1 MATTAILP
9 SQGCLLRPN
18 NSFHYEANPNPQSKV
33 PRHRKRSPAGR
44 NQGPDRTASVARF
57 RAKNLVMGEV
67 KILKRGEELRPP
79 TDLVAG
85 PTDRLGPEPET
96 VQKQIRVTDSKLY
109 AGSAVFLASPPPSSL
124 PVPAF
129 FSKKNRD
136 DKASSDLRRLLR
148 LDLVWSYQLVR
159 PLQLGVRFFLV
170 TGIACFLSKSL
181 PLFFQEEGWVRSKW
195 SHGNE
200 VIMFGILLCT
210 P

>member
-9 SQGCLLRPN
+9 SQDCLLRPN

-57 RAKNLVMGEV
+57 RAKNLVMGQV

-136 DKASSDLRRLLR
+136 DTASSDLRRLLR
-148 LDLVWSYQLVR
+148 LDLV
-159 PLQLGVRFFLV
+159 
-170 TGIACFLSKSL
+170 
-181 PLFFQEEGWVRSKW
+181 
-195 SHGNE
+195 
-200 VIMFGILLCT
+200 
-210 P
+210 